1 MEGGALP
8 EGTSLSPTLTPLFY
22 IFIDE
27 PKKLEDTWVK
37 DIYHQGVSIP
47 RNTTKDLVDLG
58 YLSCLP
64 GMMKSVQGP
73 DSLQTGLDQLSQIS
87 AKKPKRV
94 GNRLLGPSRMVS
106 SQIETYSVF

>member
-1 MEGGALP
+1 M
-8 EGTSLSPTLTPLFY
+8 
-22 IFIDE
+22 
-27 PKKLEDTWVK
+27 
-37 DIYHQGVSIP
+37 YHQGVSIP

-58 YLSCLP
+58 CLSCLP
-64 GMMKSVQGP
+64 RMMKSVQGP

-106 SQIETYSVF
+106 SQIETYSQSFNEL